1 MNCTRCNVKSCR
13 TGVSCHNEK
22 FDTEAVLEEFHD
34 LHNQKIVQAAAQL
47 VDNGRAGTLSRL
59 DEIIEFIRLMQYQRV
74 GLAYCYGMEREAAL
88 VRDILKKSGV
98 PLQTI
103 SCTVGAVL
111 QDAVNENSCIHK
123 VSCNP
128 LGQAHQ
134 LNAEN
139 VDFVIIMGICLG
151 HDILLQKNLKA
162 DFTMLIVKD
171 RVYNHNPLEAITNN
185 PRSQE

>member
-1 MNCTRCNVKSCR
+1 MNCTRCNAKSCR
-13 TGVSCHNEK
+13 TGVSCNNEK
-22 FDTEAVLEEFHD
+22 FDTEAVLEEFRD
-34 LHNQKIVQAAAQL
+34 PHNQKIVQAAAQL

-74 GLAYCYGMEREAAL
+74 GLAYCYGMEREASL
-88 VRDILKKSGV
+88 VRDLLKKAGIR
-98 PLQTI
+98 LQTI

-111 QDAVNENSCIHK
+111 QDAVNEKSCIHK

-128 LGQAHQ
+128 LGQARQ
-134 LNAEN
+134 LNAEE

-162 DFTMLIVKD
+162 DFTTLIVKD
-171 RVYNHNPLEAITNN
+171 RVHKHNPLASITNN
-185 PRSQE
+185 PKNPE